1 MLWKQRKRSS
11 DNPAFLIN
19 SLRQEEDDEV
29 NQERIASIMGSWSGG
44 ILKRKR
50 YSIKYFFNIT
60 GQHRVILEGNIKE
73 REGMSF
79 YLFQLIGTQFL
90 NTISKDERLQFLLIR
105 YRENWIFLKNFF

>member
-1 MLWKQRKRSS
+1 MLWKQRKCSS

-19 SLRQEEDDEV
+19 SLRQEVDDEV
-29 NQERIASIMGSWSGG
+29 NHERIAPIMGSWSEG

-50 YSIKYFFNIT
+50 YPKKYFVNIK

-79 YLFQLIGTQFL
+79 YLFQLKGTQ
-90 NTISKDERLQFLLIR
+90 
-105 YRENWIFLKNFF
+105 

>member
-11 DNPAFLIN
+11 KNPALSIN
-19 SLRQEEDDEV
+19 SLRQEVDDEV
-29 NQERIASIMGSWSGG
+29 NQERIAPIMGSWTGV

-50 YSIKYFFNIT
+50 YSKKYFVNIT

-79 YLFQLIGTQFL
+79 YLFQLIGTQ
-90 NTISKDERLQFLLIR
+90 
-105 YRENWIFLKNFF
+105 

>member
-19 SLRQEEDDEV
+19 SLRQEVDDEV
-29 NQERIASIMGSWSGG
+29 NQERITPIMGSWSGG

-50 YSIKYFFNIT
+50 YSIKYFVNIT
-60 GQHRVILEGNIKE
+60 GQHRVILEGNIME

-79 YLFQLIGTQFL
+79 YLLQLIGIQ
-90 NTISKDERLQFLLIR
+90 
-105 YRENWIFLKNFF
+105 